1 MERFCMYLKYSNKKS
16 RHLALNSV
24 LELDW
29 FHRVTWFKQFFLI
42 VTMTKLNF
50 QETLKIASNIETMD
64 LTVMKTYYLILK
76 FSNHKYNDNIQDNI
90 QANMQTKH
98 A

>member
-1 MERFCMYLKYSNKKS
+1 
-16 RHLALNSV
+16 
-24 LELDW
+24 
-29 FHRVTWFKQFFLI
+29 
-42 VTMTKLNF
+42 MTKLNF